1 MGNKQLRYSVAE
13 SVRTRANQKRKVLM
27 FGDFIAAAYRAWGTP
42 RARGFVRLAVN
53 GRLLEFR
60 GRERFVIVEG

>member
-1 MGNKQLRYSVAE
+1 MGSKQLRYGIAE
-13 SVRTRANQKRKVLM
+13 SARTRANHKRKVLM
-27 FGDFIAAAYRAWGTP
+27 FGDFIAAAYRAWGAP

-60 GRERFVIVEG
+60 GRERFEIVEG

>member
-1 MGNKQLRYSVAE
+1 
-13 SVRTRANQKRKVLM
+13 VRTRANQKRRVLM
-27 FGDFIAAAYRAWGTP
+27 FGDLIVAAYRAWGTP